1 MGAWSGEPFGNDTAS
16 DWVYELDEAGDWQYV
31 REALDAAVAPRA
43 VDADAATCAIAA
55 AEVVARGLGR
65 EGGPHADTI
74 AHFVQRAGRP
84 DDELVAL
91 ALAAL
96 AASDSPGS
104 ELTELWEEAD
114 PEEWREANDAV
125 RSVLEEA

>member
-16 DWVYELDEAGDWQYV
+16 DWVYELDEADDWQYV
-31 REALDAAVAPRA
+31 REALEAAVAPA
-43 VDADAATCAIAA
+43 QVDADTADCAIAA

-65 EGGPHADTI
+65 EGGAHADTI
-74 AHFVQRAGRP
+74 RHFVERAGRP

-96 AASDSPGS
+96 SAADSPGS
-104 ELTELWEEAD
+104 ELTELWEDAD
-114 PEEWREANDAV
+114 PQEWREANAAL
-125 RSVLEEA
+125 RSVLEEG

>member
-1 MGAWSGEPFGNDTAS
+1 MTKVDTVS
-16 DWVYELDEAGDWQYV
+16 EID
-31 REALDAAVAPRA
+31 RRFM
-43 VDADAATCAIAA
+43 AA
-55 AEVVARGLGR
+55 AIRLSERHVGLTGTNPSVGTIIVRDNGNGPIIVGSGITAMGGR
-65 EGGPHADTI
+65 PHAETI

-96 AASDSPGS
+96 AAADSPGS

>member
-31 REALDAAVAPRA
+31 REALDAAVSPTQ
-43 VDADAATCAIAA
+43 VDADAATLAIAA

-74 AHFVQRAGRP
+74 THFVQRAGRP